1 MLEDHL
7 VHFYTHIARK
17 LNGSCV
23 YLWVSGAVITLQP
36 LVLNNLQM
44 LIRQSI
50 SGYKHFDLGNIKLAF
65 TQVCEEDVFRNVY
78 FASNALYYVESGSA
92 VLYSGKEEVHIQKG
106 EIAIIKQH
114 GRLNIKKIKDKSGSD
129 FKSIIFYLFPDFV
142 TDFSKQTKQ
151 AKEATSLTAN
161 IIHLGKQQSLK
172 DFSESLLPLFE
183 NRHLKQSYIQ
193 EKTFAALQYLSLHNR
208 QLLHFL
214 RANSK
219 PVKIDLYEF
228 MIHVEV
234 NNYSVKEM
242 AQLTGRSL
250 SAFKRDFYEVF
261 ETTPHQWLLH
271 RKMDYAEKVLTARQM
286 KASDIYF
293 MLGFNELSHFSAAF
307 KKVKGVAPSQL

>member
-1 MLEDHL
+1 
-7 VHFYTHIARK
+7 
-17 LNGSCV
+17 
-23 YLWVSGAVITLQP
+23 
-36 LVLNNLQM
+36 M
-44 LIRQSI
+44 LIRQSV
-50 SGYKHFDLGNIKLAF
+50 SDYKHFDLGSIKLAF

-78 FASNALYYVESGSA
+78 FASNALYYVEAGSA
-92 VLYSGKEEVHIQKG
+92 VLYSGKDEVCIQKG

-114 GRLNIKKIKDKSGSD
+114 SRLDIKKVKDKNGSN

-151 AKEATSLTAN
+151 EKEITSITAN

-172 DFSESLLPLFE
+172 AFSESLLPLFE
-183 NRHLKQSYIQ
+183 NKQLKPSDIK
-193 EKTFAALQYLSLHNR
+193 EKTFAVLHYLSQHNK

-214 RANSK
+214 ANHSK
-219 PVKIDLYEF
+219 PIKIDLYEF
-228 MIHVEV
+228 MIRIEV
-234 NNYSVKEM
+234 NNYSVQELAK
-242 AQLTGRSL
+242 LTGRSL

-271 RKMDYAEKVLTARQM
+271 RKMDYAEQLLAAKQM

-293 MLGFNELSHFSAAF
+293 MLGFNELSHFSSAF

>member
-1 MLEDHL
+1 
-7 VHFYTHIARK
+7 
-17 LNGSCV
+17 
-23 YLWVSGAVITLQP
+23 
-36 LVLNNLQM
+36 M

-65 TQVCEEDVFRNVY
+65 TQICKEDIFRNVY

-92 VLYSGKEEVHIQKG
+92 VLRSVKEDVRIKKG
-106 EIAIIKQH
+106 EIAIIRQH
-114 GRLNIKKIKDKSGSD
+114 SRLDIQKIKDKTGSD

-142 TDFSKQTKQ
+142 TEFSKRTKL
-151 AKEATSLTAN
+151 ATDRTTSITAD

-172 DFSESLLPLFE
+172 VFSESLLPLFE
-183 NRHLKQSYIQ
+183 NRQLKPSEIK
-193 EKTFAALQYLSLHNR
+193 EKTFAALQYLSKQNK

-214 RANSK
+214 TANSK
-219 PVKIDLYEF
+219 PIKIDLYEF

-234 NNYSVKEM
+234 NNYSVQELAK
-242 AQLTGRSL
+242 LTGRSL
-250 SAFKRDFYEVF
+250 SAFKRDFYDVF

-271 RKMDYAEKVLTARQM
+271 RKIDYAEQVLNRKEM

-307 KKVKGVAPSQL
+307 KKIKGISPSHI

>member
-1 MLEDHL
+1 
-7 VHFYTHIARK
+7 
-17 LNGSCV
+17 
-23 YLWVSGAVITLQP
+23 
-36 LVLNNLQM
+36 M

-65 TQVCEEDVFRNVY
+65 TQVCEEDIFRNVY
-78 FASNALYYVESGSA
+78 FASNALYYVEAGSA
-92 VLYSGKEEVHIQKG
+92 VLYSGKDKVSIQKG

-114 GRLNIKKIKDKSGSD
+114 SRLDIKKIKDKSGSN

-151 AKEATSLTAN
+151 EKEITSITAD

-172 DFSESLLPLFE
+172 AFSESLLPFFE
-183 NRHLKQSYIQ
+183 NKQLKHSDIK
-193 EKTFAALQYLSLHNR
+193 EKTFAVLQHLSQHNK

-214 RANSK
+214 ANHSK
-219 PVKIDLYEF
+219 PIKIDLYEF
-228 MIHVEV
+228 MIHIEI
-234 NNYSVKEM
+234 NNYSVQELAK
-242 AQLTGRSL
+242 LTGRSL

-271 RKMDYAEKVLTARQM
+271 RKMDYAEQVLAAKQM

-293 MLGFNELSHFSAAF
+293 MLGFNELSHFSSAF